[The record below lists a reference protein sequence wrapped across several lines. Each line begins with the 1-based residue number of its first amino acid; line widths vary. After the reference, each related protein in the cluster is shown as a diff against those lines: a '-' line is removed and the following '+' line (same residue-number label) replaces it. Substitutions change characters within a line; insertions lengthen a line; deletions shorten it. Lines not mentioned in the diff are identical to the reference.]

1 MFAVLTIGHAA
12 IALSKLNWRD
22 DPATARSIRA
32 VLRRVAGDSPER
44 LAAQALRSAGL
55 LSRLGTDATLP
66 AARRR
71 SLAQGVI
78 HCEDIARAATGQVDL
93 PGTGGGAIMIYRDVD
108 IYGVLLPG
116 VLVVALGGLCMAFL
130 FRRVLSR
137 LGVSQRVWHPE
148 LFNIAVFILVFAALA
163 QALP

>member
-1 MFAVLTIGHAA
+1 
-12 IALSKLNWRD
+12 
-22 DPATARSIRA
+22 
-32 VLRRVAGDSPER
+32 
-44 LAAQALRSAGL
+44 
-55 LSRLGTDATLP
+55 
-66 AARRR
+66 
-71 SLAQGVI
+71 
-78 HCEDIARAATGQVDL
+78 
-93 PGTGGGAIMIYRDVD
+93 MIYRDVD